1 LNLTDIRYAMVL
13 DRKAG
18 EPHVK
23 GVSFRSVLQALEA
36 LRGGEVVKN
45 CTAQLPPDL
54 AEAFQYGTIL
64 ASGWYPIQWYRALLD
79 SVRKSA
85 CSGEQFLF
93 QIGRQC
99 MLQDTTGVYRAVFN
113 LLSPQTV
120 IRVTPRLFNNYY
132 DTGKCSV
139 VDATSGYARACWID
153 CEQFDR
159 NMWCELFGGTEKLLE
174 LAGAKHIRTRILAGG
189 GDGDTSAEL
198 AGHWT

>member
-1 LNLTDIRYAMVL
+1 MV

-45 CTAQLPPDL
+45 CTSQLPSDL

-64 ASGWYPIQWYRALLD
+64 ASGWYSIQWYRALLD
-79 SVRKSA
+79 SARKAA
-85 CSGEQFLF
+85 CSGEQFLY

-132 DTGKCSV
+132 DTGKCSIIE
-139 VDATSGYARACWID
+139 AKSGYAHARWID

-159 NMWCELFGGTEKLLE
+159 NMWCEIFGGAEKLLE
-174 LAGAKHIRTRILAGG
+174 LAGAKHVRTRILEGG
-189 GDGDTSAEL
+189 GDGDATAEL
-198 AGHWT
+198 VGHWT

>member
-1 LNLTDIRYAMVL
+1 MLSKGRVS
-13 DRKAG
+13 

-36 LRGGEVVKN
+36 LRGSEVVKN
-45 CTAQLPPDL
+45 CTAQLPADL

-64 ASGWYPIQWYRALLD
+64 ATGWYPIQWYRALLD
-79 SVRKSA
+79 CARKA
-85 CSGEQFLF
+85 AGAGEQFLY

-113 LLSPQTV
+113 LLSPQTT

-132 DTGKCSV
+132 DTGTCSIT
-139 VDATSGYARACWID
+139 DAKSGYARVHWTN

-159 NMWCELFGGTEKLLE
+159 NMWCEIFGGAEQLLE
-174 LAGAKHIRTRILAGG
+174 LSGAKHVRTRILAGG
-189 GDGDTSAEL
+189 GDGDAMAEL
-198 AGHWT
+198 AGHWI